1 MTADKQQTKVAQQIA
16 VCDEVLERLAQV
28 DDRTLGDLI
37 ADVKVL
43 RASLRQQLA
52 SLDGDGSRRST

>member
-1 MTADKQQTKVAQQIA
+1 MTVDKQQTKVAQQIA

-43 RASLRQQLA
+43 RASLLA